1 MATENASTKG
11 TPQMVRDTVLA
22 NWRDEMHAA
31 ALYDALVRTQK
42 DPVIRGNFEEMRD
55 HEREHAQFWK
65 ERLEE
70 LGGGVPPFRKGIR
83 ERLVPFMVAVL
94 GLPSVLS
101 SIELEETRGIVEY
114 MEQAH
119 NLDNPKARQ
128 TALDILPQERH
139 HLDLVAEMAQ
149 GADDVASGAGGT
161 RVHRLA
167 EVVRDFVFGL
177 NDGLLSNFSL
187 IAGVS
192 GANPKGS
199 FIILAGFAGLVAGMI
214 SMAAGQYLSTKSGQ
228 DILNRSRRMRK
239 EEIRTIPEFARDQL
253 REQYLKQGFAREEAD
268 MIVTR
273 ITADEDRWL
282 AALSGSDESS
292 AQALTPLA
300 GGIVTGIG
308 FGVGAFIPLL
318 PHLVATGSGT
328 LVAAGI
334 LSVAALF
341 VIGMVKSLFSG
352 ERPVRAGL
360 EMAAIGVGAAVV
372 TNLIGRLFGVAG
384 IG

>member
-1 MATENASTKG
+1 MAVGRTRSS
-11 TPQMVRDTVLA
+11 QQVQDTLLA

-42 DPVIRGNFEEMRD
+42 DPFIQQSFQEMRD
-55 HEREHAQFWK
+55 HEQEHAQFWK
-65 ERLEE
+65 ERLGE
-70 LGGGVPPFRKGIR
+70 LGVRVPSFRRGIR
-83 ERLVPFMVAVL
+83 ERIVPIMVAVL
-94 GLPSVLS
+94 GLPAVLS

-114 MEQAH
+114 MEQAQL
-119 NLDNPKARQ
+119 LDNPKARQ

-149 GADDVASGAGGT
+149 GAEGSGMGSAGAHV
-161 RVHRLA
+161 RRLA

-192 GANPKGS
+192 GANPNGS
-199 FIILAGFAGLVAGMI
+199 FIILAGFAGLVAGMM
-214 SMAAGQYLSTKSGQ
+214 SMAAGQFLSTKSGQ
-228 DILNRSRRMRK
+228 DILNRSRKMRK

-253 REQYLKQGFAREEAD
+253 REKYLKQGFAQEEAD

-282 AALSGSDESS
+282 AALSGSGDGEV
-292 AQALTPLA
+292 QALSPLA
-300 GGIVTGIG
+300 GGVVTGIG

-318 PHLVATGSGT
+318 PHLVATGAGT
-328 LVAAGI
+328 LIAAGI

-341 VIGMVKSLFSG
+341 GVGMVKSLFSG
-352 ERPVRAGL
+352 ERPLRAGL

>member
-1 MATENASTKG
+1 MATKNASSS
-11 TPQMVRDTVLA
+11 QQVRDTLLA

-42 DPVIRGNFEEMRD
+42 DPAIQRNFQEMRD

-65 ERLEE
+65 ERLSE
-70 LGGGVPPFRKGIR
+70 LGSTVPPFRRGLR
-83 ERLVPFMVAVL
+83 ERLAPLMVTVL

-114 MEQAH
+114 MEQAQI
-119 NLDNPKARQ
+119 LDNPKARQ

-139 HLDLVAEMAQ
+139 HLDLVAAMAQ
-149 GADDVASGAGGT
+149 GAEDAGTGAEGF
-161 RVHRLA
+161 RVRKLA

-192 GANPKGS
+192 GANPRGS

-253 REQYLKQGFAREEAD
+253 REQYLKQGFATDEAD

-273 ITADEDRWL
+273 ITSDEDRWL
-282 AALSGSDESS
+282 AALSEGGASGI
-292 AQALTPLA
+292 QALSPLA
-300 GGIVTGIG
+300 GGMVTGVG

-318 PHLVATGSGT
+318 PHLVATGAGT
-328 LVAAGI
+328 LIAAGI

-341 VIGMVKSLFSG
+341 LVGMVKSLFSG